1 MKIAVPASDAALHA
15 RIERKLGEATYL
27 LVIETDDMT
36 FKAAEARPISGGAGA
51 GIQAVSIILEMG
63 AKAILTGY
71 MAPHIAQ
78 TLRASG
84 IEVITGVSGCVNEAV
99 EKYRQDKYVR
109 QDVDIEKSESHNTWA
124 TGINTRDA
132 LKRVARQF
140 VNIIPILTGVILL
153 VGLLRGFM
161 PRDLL
166 LSVFSGNA
174 FQDTLWGACIGSL
187 LSGNPINSYVIGE
200 TLLKMGVSLFGV
212 TALMLTWVS
221 VGLIQLPV
229 EIAALGARFAVLR
242 TAAAFVIAMIAA
254 VLTVILAGF

>member
-1 MKIAVPASDAALHA
+1 MKIAVPASDAALDA
-15 RIERKLGEATYL
+15 MIERKLGEATYL
-27 LVIETDDMT
+27 MVIETDDMT
-36 FKAAEARPISGGAGA
+36 FKAVESPSIAGGAGA

-84 IEVITGVSGCVNEAV
+84 IEVITGISGCVNEAV
-99 EKYRQDKYVR
+99 QKYRWDKYV
-109 QDVDIEKSESHNTWA
+109 QPDDDIEKFDSHNAWA
-124 TGINTRDA
+124 MGVNTRDA

-140 VNIIPILTGVILL
+140 FNILPVLTGVILL

-161 PRDLL
+161 PRELP

-174 FQDTLWGACIGSL
+174 FRDTLWGACIGSL

-212 TALMLTWVS
+212 SALMLTWVS

-229 EIAALGARFAVLR
+229 EIATLGARFAILR
-242 TAAAFVIAMIAA
+242 TAAAFVIAMIVA